1 MNLFKKFF
9 KSAAL
14 ALAVATLLV
23 CNVSCKKQDAAAVSA
38 ETGIAGV
45 TNCYYICVSRTAS
58 DTEAKKDIK
67 FAMIQ
72 SKDCA
77 YFDGQYMA
85 VTSDEGN
92 GHVKLTDSEKN
103 TYDVEKS
110 KAGIIPI
117 NGALSGL
124 YVSDAVTTKNLSIY
138 PSFDYLTRDYAYYA
152 DSIKSIALRCTALE
166 GFTANIAITA
176 DLNGQE
182 KELSQGE
189 IFNLPDGETTIT
201 CTVTSFDGTKESYR
215 FYVLNGADKGGFYQ
229 STLSKFPTSY
239 YSGLWLVHKL
249 RPNYVITPYYT
260 NLTFEEALNAQDKKG
275 RSLLQ
280 RSSFPSYVKP
290 DSQVYDKPDWMAAKT
305 EVVSYYLDPRNF
317 FTPEKIF
324 AFEMLGFNPNV
335 HTIDGVKAIIKGS
348 FMDGSSDYDYAKI
361 IYEAGKNAGVSP
373 YFLASRIIQEM
384 GYSGESPLSRG
395 EVKGF
400 EGYYNFFDI
409 GAYATTEPGGA
420 VINGAKYAQWGKDWD
435 GKEITDAEAAFL
447 LPWDSVEKSIK
458 GGALWIASGYIEKGQ
473 NTLYF
478 QKFDVLDDGT
488 DRYNHQ
494 YAQNIM
500 MAYSEGLRNH
510 RSYNLIGMADSKF
523 EFVVPVYINMPE
535 KYGSL
540 PE

>member
-1 MNLFKKFF
+1 MN
-9 KSAAL
+9 
-14 ALAVATLLV
+14 
-23 CNVSCKKQDAAAVSA
+23 
-38 ETGIAGV
+38 
-45 TNCYYICVSRTAS
+45 
-58 DTEAKKDIK
+58 
-67 FAMIQ
+67 
-72 SKDCA
+72 
-77 YFDGQYMA
+77 
-85 VTSDEGN
+85 
-92 GHVKLTDSEKN
+92 
-103 TYDVEKS
+103 
-110 KAGIIPI
+110 
-117 NGALSGL
+117 
-124 YVSDAVTTKNLSIY
+124 
-138 PSFDYLTRDYAYYA
+138 
-152 DSIKSIALRCTALE
+152 SIAIRCTALE
-166 GFTANIAITA
+166 GFTANIAIKA
-176 DLNGQE
+176 DSNGKE
-182 KELSQGE
+182 KELTQGE
-189 IFNLPDGETTIT
+189 IFELPAGETTIT
-201 CTVTSFDGTKESYR
+201 FTVTSFDGTTVSYR

-229 STLSKFPTSY
+229 NTLSKFPTSY
-239 YSGLWLVHKL
+239 YSGLWLVHNL

-260 NLTFEEALNAQDKKG
+260 NLTFEEALNAEDRKG

-290 DSQVYDKPDWMAAKT
+290 NSQVYDKPDWMAAKT

-348 FMDGSSDYDYAKI
+348 FMDTTDYDYAKI
-361 IYEAGKNAGVSP
+361 IYDAGKNAGVSP

-395 EVKGF
+395 EVPGY

-409 GAYATTEPGGA
+409 GAYATTAPGGA

-435 GKEITDAEAAFL
+435 GKEITDAEAKFL
-447 LPWDSVEKSIK
+447 LPWNTVEKAIK

-510 RSYNLIGMADSKF
+510 RSYNLIGMADSRF

-540 PE
+540 PG